1 MSKAEPL
8 EIELF
13 EAFEFLLHP
22 KRIKVLYGGRGG
34 AKSEEIAELLT
45 WFAWAQ
51 GDKILCGREFQ
62 NSIEESSYALL
73 SAKVEKFG
81 LQSFF
86 DVQSTAIYGRND
98 SCFKFVGLSRNIT
111 SLKSK
116 FGFNKVWIEE
126 AENVSENTWKVLIP
140 TIREANSEIWI
151 SFNPNEADA
160 PTYKRFIEPY
170 LDALNKQG
178 FYEDEYIY
186 VKKVSWRDNPK
197 FPDVLRVEMERD
209 KAANFKKYLHIW
221 EGECNAEYEDSVIEP
236 EWVDASVDAHLKLNH
251 KPRGDRV
258 IGFDPADSGTDAKAV
273 TKRYGMLAE
282 DVKRWN
288 DGDIDDAINTA
299 FDEAF
304 DYRAD
309 VLVYDNIGV
318 GAGVKVGLKGR
329 ISGRTIDV
337 QGFGAGDSPWM
348 GIYKEDRK
356 NEDVF
361 RNLRAMGW
369 WLLRDRFERT
379 YLAVTKGEYFDPA
392 TMISLSS
399 GIKDLEQL
407 KLELV
412 RQQRKRTA
420 GSKMIQLISKD
431 EMRSKGIPS
440 PNMADS
446 LMMAFMVRDKPKP
459 VQNAMPIPTVSH
471 FGRK

>member
-98 SCFKFVGLSRNIT
+98 SYFKFVGLSRNIT

-186 VKKVSWRDNPK
+186 VKKVSCVIIRSSPMCCASKWSATKPPTSRNTYI
-197 FPDVLRVEMERD
+197 FG
-209 KAANFKKYLHIW
+209 KA
-221 EGECNAEYEDSVIEP
+221 NA
-236 EWVDASVDAHLKLNH
+236 
-251 KPRGDRV
+251 
-258 IGFDPADSGTDAKAV
+258 
-273 TKRYGMLAE
+273 MLSM
-282 DVKRWN
+282 K
-288 DGDIDDAINTA
+288 I
-299 FDEAF
+299 
-304 DYRAD
+304 
-309 VLVYDNIGV
+309 
-318 GAGVKVGLKGR
+318 
-329 ISGRTIDV
+329 
-337 QGFGAGDSPWM
+337 P
-348 GIYKEDRK
+348 
-356 NEDVF
+356 
-361 RNLRAMGW
+361 
-369 WLLRDRFERT
+369 
-379 YLAVTKGEYFDPA
+379 
-392 TMISLSS
+392 SLSQN
-399 GIKDLEQL
+399 GLTRQL
-407 KLELV
+407 
-412 RQQRKRTA
+412 
-420 GSKMIQLISKD
+420 
-431 EMRSKGIPS
+431 MRI
-440 PNMADS
+440 
-446 LMMAFMVRDKPKP
+446 
-459 VQNAMPIPTVSH
+459 
-471 FGRK
+471 